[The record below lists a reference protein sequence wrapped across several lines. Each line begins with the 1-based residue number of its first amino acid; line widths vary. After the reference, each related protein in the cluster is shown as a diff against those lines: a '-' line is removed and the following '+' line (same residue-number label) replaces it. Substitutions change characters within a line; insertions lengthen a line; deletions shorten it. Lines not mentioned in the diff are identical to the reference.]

1 MEFYFIL
8 GILILP
14 GIIYYTV
21 KGAVEEGTYNA
32 LIKFEKYKKKNV
44 TLDN

>member
-1 MEFYFIL
+1 MLYFIL

-14 GIIYYTV
+14 AIIYFTV

-32 LIKFEKYKKKNV
+32 LIKFEEYKKQNAKQ
-44 TLDN
+44 DN